1 MLHKVAARVT
11 RHNLVNS
18 SQLQVRIIST
28 PLTTHPT
35 TPPLIDFINYLH
47 QTAVGDL
54 VEEDEVIGEIET
66 DKVEKTI
73 QITFFYKN
81 HKFKLKYFNNSKIR
95 IAALWQAS

>member
-1 MLHKVAARVT
+1 M
-11 RHNLVNS
+11 
-18 SQLQVRIIST
+18 
-28 PLTTHPT
+28 
-35 TPPLIDFINYLH
+35 
-47 QTAVGDL
+47 
-54 VEEDEVIGEIET
+54 EEDEVIGEIET